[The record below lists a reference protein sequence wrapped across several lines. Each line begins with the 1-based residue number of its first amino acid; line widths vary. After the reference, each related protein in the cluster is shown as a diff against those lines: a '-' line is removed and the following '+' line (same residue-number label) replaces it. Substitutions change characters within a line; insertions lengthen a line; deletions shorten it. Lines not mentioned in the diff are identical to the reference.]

1 MALNVIKISR
11 IRPATDSSRD
21 SVESLVIPLTF
32 FDLRWVRSHPT
43 QKVIFYKLSG
53 PESSR
58 ECFHAVILPKLQL
71 SLSLVLRHYIPLA
84 GRLTWWAPEDPKPR
98 IVVSDESTVSLVVA
112 ETDADFSGV
121 SGKGLRHQSELRVL
135 VPELSISRD
144 SATLISLQ
152 ITLFPTKGFSI
163 GTSEHHVV
171 QDATGS
177 SMFIKSWAHICKS
190 QEIGTMTLPEELS
203 PVIDRTIVEV
213 PANLESKI
221 LESQSY
227 FSDEINGKR
236 TLNMPPIGKIGSD
249 FVRFTLQLTQEHI
262 VKLKERVNSEST
274 RRDLHLST
282 FVVANAY
289 MWSCMVKA
297 RGGDAERPVVF
308 MYAADFRN
316 RLNRSV
322 PENYFGNCVFPI
334 GCFGYEAKTFLGED
348 GFVNAVEILS
358 GSVKSLGSRGIESL
372 CDMYIDGMES
382 MKIGT
387 QVESVSGSNWIGI
400 YESDFGW
407 GRPVNNEMVSI
418 DRYTAFTMSK
428 RRDET
433 GGVEIGLCLT
443 KTEMDIFISLF
454 KNDF

>member
-1 MALNVIKISR
+1 MALDNIKISR
-11 IRPATDSSRD
+11 ISPARDSSRD
-21 SVESLVIPLTF
+21 SVESLVTPLTF

-43 QKVIFYKLSG
+43 QQVIFYKLSG
-53 PESSR
+53 SESSR
-58 ECFHAVILPKLQL
+58 ECFHAVILPKLKL
-71 SLSLVLRHYIPLA
+71 SLSLVLRHYLPLA
-84 GRLTWWAPEDPKPR
+84 GRLTWRVPEDPKPR
-98 IVVSDESTVSLVVA
+98 IIVSNDSAVSLVVA
-112 ETDADFSGV
+112 ESDADFSSV

-163 GTSEHHVV
+163 GRTEHHVV

-177 SMFIKSWAHICKS
+177 AMFLKSWAHICKS
-190 QEIGTMTLPEELS
+190 QELGTVTLPEELY
-203 PVIDRTIVEV
+203 PVIDRTIVDV
-213 PANLESKI
+213 PANVEPKI

-227 FSDEINGKR
+227 FSEERNGQR
-236 TLNMPPIGKIGSD
+236 TLNMPPIGKIGSE
-249 FVRFTLQLTQEHI
+249 FVRFALDLTQAHI
-262 VKLKERVNSEST
+262 VKLKERAKSEST

-297 RGGDAERPVVF
+297 RGGDAARPVVF

-334 GCFGYEAKTFLGED
+334 GCFGHEAKAFLGED

-358 GSVKSLGSRGIESL
+358 DSVKKLGSRGIETL
-372 CDMYIDGMES
+372 CDMYIDGMKS
-382 MKIGT
+382 LNMGT
-387 QVESVSGSNWIGI
+387 QVESVSGSNRIGV

-407 GRPVNNEMVSI
+407 GRPVNKEIVSI

-428 RRDET
+428 RIR
-433 GGVEIGLCLT
+433 GGMRPVVWRSVCV
-443 KTEMDIFISLF
+443 
-454 KNDF
+454 